1 MGDGLSR
8 SGPLLVQ
15 RLLLALLLG
24 GLAAHLVSAG
34 VALSVPEL
42 LETGEPALATAAFR
56 ASEGHSLYGRVDAPP
71 FLHHNY
77 TPLGS
82 WMQVPFM
89 WITGP
94 SFTPGRVLSIAATLV
109 LLVLI
114 IRTLGGEGL
123 SCTAAVVG
131 AVAFVT
137 GGIAFPW
144 MFVGRVDLPA
154 LALSFGAFVVLT
166 GGPFTRGRA
175 ALFLLC
181 ALAAW
186 MTKQTAVSGAVA
198 GLVVLALRGRRKD
211 ALLLGLAWMVLVALV
226 IVLLQRATDGRFWL
240 HAATLNASHTRDGI
254 GVGALGFRDVLIAV
268 GPLLLGLGGAGLL
281 AISGAVRQR
290 WVVYLIA
297 ALGMGVLGL
306 SKSGSHVHH
315 LLETC
320 AVLAVLAGH
329 GWAAL
334 MRAQGERPRAG
345 LVAAGLFLVLGA
357 WAFHDGAWQKL
368 KHMHWLA
375 TRTSPV
381 PAAILDVLGESE
393 EHVLALGKCA
403 SLAIESRREA
413 WLDIADWRR
422 LEELGLVRS
431 EQTLI
436 PLMKERLFALIAVPQ
451 YAADHPA
458 EPLFNPLRIA
468 GFRAA
473 LEENYSLMRDATG
486 APLRMDDPKS
496 RHVAEFWRRKS

>member
-1 MGDGLSR
+1 MR
-8 SGPLLVQ
+8 SGAFLVQ

-24 GLAAHLVSAG
+24 GLLVHLVSAG
-34 VALSVPEL
+34 VALAVPEL

-56 ASEGHSLYGRVDAPP
+56 ASEGHSLYGAVDAPP

-82 WMQVPFM
+82 WMQTPLM
-89 WITGP
+89 RLTGP
-94 SFTPGRVLSIAATLV
+94 SFTPGRLLSLVATLA
-109 LLVLI
+109 LLVCIFRAL
-114 IRTLGGEGL
+114 RGEGL
-123 SCTAAVVG
+123 ARMAACTGAA
-131 AVAFVT
+131 AFVS

-154 LALSFGAFVVLT
+154 LALSFAAFAVLT
-166 GGPFTRGRA
+166 GGTFTRGRA
-175 ALFLLC
+175 LLFLLL

-186 MTKQTAVSGAVA
+186 MTKQTAVAGAVA
-198 GLVVLALRGRRKD
+198 GIVVLALRGRRKE
-211 ALLLGLAWMVLVALV
+211 ALLLGVAWLALVALV
-226 IVLLQRATDGRFWL
+226 ILWLQRATDGSFWL
-240 HAATLNASHTRDGI
+240 HAATLNASHTRDGL
-254 GVGALGFRDVLIAV
+254 GVGAIGFRDVLLAV

-281 AISGAVRQR
+281 VIRGAVRQR
-290 WVVYLIA
+290 WTVYLGL
-297 ALGMGVLGL
+297 ALAMGIVGL

-320 AVLAVLAGH
+320 AVLAVLSGH

-334 MRAQGERPRAG
+334 MRARVERPRAG

-357 WAFHDGAWQKL
+357 WALHGGAWQKL

-375 TRTSPV
+375 TRASPV
-381 PAAILDVLGESE
+381 PAAVVEALGESE
-393 EHVLALGKCA
+393 EHVLCLGKCA

-422 LEELGLVRS
+422 LEELGFVRS

-436 PLMKERLFALIAVPQ
+436 PLVRERIFALIAVPQ

-473 LEENYSLMRDATG
+473 IEEHYSLMRDANG

-496 RHVAEFWRRKS
+496 RHVAEFWRRKR